1 MIYLIG
7 IMWLLL
13 GVIGAIDYINFVKIR
28 SLVFEIGDILF
39 IIVTLCGE
47 LLNALMVIIPS
58 EILYKKL

>member
-13 GVIGAIDYINFVKIR
+13 GVIGAIDYINSVKIR
-28 SLVFEIGDILF
+28 LLVFEIGDILF
-39 IIVTLCGE
+39 IIITLCGG
-47 LLNALMVIIPS
+47 LFSALMVIIPS